1 MNIIQILEALNR
13 RWKLLVR
20 LFLLVLAVLVVI
32 DAIPAL
38 VDKEKAH
45 TTMELLPGFWS
56 LYGFISCVVIVYVS
70 KWFGDIGIMRRED
83 FYND

>member
-1 MNIIQILEALNR
+1 MNIVQILEALNQ

-20 LFLLVLAVLVVI
+20 LFILVLAALVVI

-45 TTMELLPGFWS
+45 TAMELLPGFWS
-56 LYGFISCVVIVYVS
+56 FYGFISCVVIVYVS

>member
-1 MNIIQILEALNR
+1 MNLVQMLEALNQ

-20 LFLLVLAVLVVI
+20 LFLLVLALLVVI

-45 TTMELLPGFWS
+45 TAMELLPGFWS
-56 LYGFISCVVIVYVS
+56 VYGFISCVLIVYVS

-83 FYND
+83 FYDD

>member
-1 MNIIQILEALNR
+1 MTLAQILEALHQ
-13 RWKLLVR
+13 RWSLLVK
-20 LFLLVLAVLVVI
+20 LFILVLALLVVV

-45 TTMELLPGFWS
+45 TTAERLPGFWS
-56 LYGFISCVVIVYVS
+56 VYGFFSCVLIVYVS

-83 FYND
+83 FYDD